1 MISSAGTA
9 RSVAGAPPIPA
20 VIEKRGP
27 AQVAAGPGRSSDVSV
42 KEYAEVVKDHA
53 EARTGTRVVAH
64 EGAWSDAGRRALDL
78 VVGVVALIV
87 LSPVML
93 AIALAVRLDSRGP
106 ALYRQR
112 RVGLDGREFLVNKF
126 RSMRAS
132 ADAQRHRDY
141 VQQLIGREAG
151 AEQAQEGLYKLVVD
165 DRITRVGR
173 FLRRYSLDELPQLLN
188 VVRGEMSM
196 VGPRPVIPYEVE
208 LYPEWYHRRFD
219 VKPGMTGLWQVS
231 GRNEC
236 SYEEMVRLDVR
247 YARERTLR
255 LDLGILVRTVWVVVR
270 HRGAA

>member
-1 MISSAGTA
+1 VPAGC
-9 RSVAGAPPIPA
+9 
-20 VIEKRGP
+20 
-27 AQVAAGPGRSSDVSV
+27 GRSSIVSV

-53 EARTGTRVVAH
+53 EARTSPQGAGRAV
-64 EGAWSDAGRRALDL
+64 AWSEAGRRLLDL
-78 VVGVVALIV
+78 VVSVVAMIV
-87 LSPVML
+87 LAPLML
-93 AIALAVRLDSRGP
+93 AIAIAVRLDSRGP

-112 RVGLDGREFLVNKF
+112 RVGLDGREFRVNKF

-132 ADAQRHRDY
+132 ADTQRHRDY
-141 VQQLIGREAG
+141 VQQLIGREPDAD
-151 AEQAQEGLYKLVVD
+151 QAQEGLYKLVVD

-173 FLRRYSLDELPQLLN
+173 FLRRYSLDELPQLIN
-188 VVRGEMSM
+188 VLRGEMSM

-208 LYPEWYHRRFD
+208 LFPDWYYKRFD

-255 LDLGILVRTVWVVVR
+255 LDLEILLRTVWVVVR